1 MDLPDVINEWKGI
14 WNVEEVGWRRR
25 KEKMGKEIR
34 SLDNMLMRNLFCQV
48 KKFGLDEMTV
58 MHGWIIGF
66 LYNNRDRDI
75 FQKDVETEF
84 SIGRSTVTNI
94 LKLMEKKGY
103 IRREAV
109 PQDGRLK
116 RLVLLGKGMALNQT
130 MRELAARLDADT
142 MKGITDEE
150 LDVFYGVI
158 RKLKENLEEQG
169 RDDNDKDTGS
179 AHKTV

>member
-1 MDLPDVINEWKGI
+1 MDKEFK
-14 WNVEEVGWRRR
+14 EERENHVGRMIHMLSHQLKRRGAVPEMETGLTPMQ
-25 KEKMGKEIR
+25 KHI
-34 SLDNMLMRNLFCQV
+34 LTFILFETMER
-48 KKFGLDEMTV
+48 D
-58 MHGWIIGF
+58 
-66 LYNNRDRDI
+66 LYQRDI
-75 FQKDVETEF
+75 EEEF
-84 SIGRSTVTNI
+84 RIRRSTASGI

-116 RLVLLGKGMALNQT
+116 RLVLLDKGMALNQT

>member
-1 MDLPDVINEWKGI
+1 M
-14 WNVEEVGWRRR
+14 EEVGWRRR

-94 LKLMEKKGY
+94 LKLM
-103 IRREAV
+103 
-109 PQDGRLK
+109 
-116 RLVLLGKGMALNQT
+116 
-130 MRELAARLDADT
+130 
-142 MKGITDEE
+142 
-150 LDVFYGVI
+150 
-158 RKLKENLEEQG
+158 
-169 RDDNDKDTGS
+169 
-179 AHKTV
+179 

>member
-116 RLVLLGKGMALNQT
+116 RLVLLDKGMALNQT

-158 RKLKENLEEQG
+158 RKLK
-169 RDDNDKDTGS
+169 DDKDTGS

>member
-1 MDLPDVINEWKGI
+1 M
-14 WNVEEVGWRRR
+14 EEVGWRRR

-75 FQKDVETEF
+75 FQKDVEAEF

-116 RLVLLGKGMALNQT
+116 RLVLLDKGMALNQT

-179 AHKTV
+179 AYKTV